1 MKAAGRIGLRGAI
14 AIRLMLADR
23 MRERDKRQDNAKV
36 MNRTDASENRL
47 KRNLVG
53 TDRVPFTDNGQN
65 GANGT
70 DVD

>member
-14 AIRLMLADR
+14 AIRLMHADR

-36 MNRTDASENRL
+36 MNRTDAPENQL

-53 TDRVPFTDNGQN
+53 TDLAPFTDNGQN